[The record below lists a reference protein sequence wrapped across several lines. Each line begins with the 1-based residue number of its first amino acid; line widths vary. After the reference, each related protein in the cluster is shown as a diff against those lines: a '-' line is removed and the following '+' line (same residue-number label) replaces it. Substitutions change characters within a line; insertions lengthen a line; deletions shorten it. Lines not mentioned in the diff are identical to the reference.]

1 MGSSSSFSPAS
12 LVVSVGGPEGTSL
25 GTSVEGL
32 EGASLGV
39 NDGTEDGNE
48 DDFGG
53 ASDAVGVEEGMF
65 K

>member
-12 LVVSVGGPEGTSL
+12 LVASVGEF
-25 GTSVEGL
+25 

-39 NDGTEDGNE
+39 NDGTEDGAE
-48 DDFGG
+48 DDFVG
-53 ASDAVGVEEGMF
+53 ASDAVGVKDGMS